1 MADGSILVGVD
12 WAALRKKLRYAPL
25 IKLDLTVQKAMELV
39 ATIQLALRHPGYRE
53 HDIAAHM
60 ALFAVSLETEIVRQ
74 APELAPV
81 LAAGW
86 DPSQD
91 VLHGHDQG

>member
-1 MADGSILVGVD
+1 MMPNDSIFAGID
-12 WAALRKKLRYAPL
+12 FNALQQRLRYLPP
-25 IKLDLTVQKAMELV
+25 IKLDLSAQEAIEIVG
-39 ATIQLALRHPGYRE
+39 TIQLALRHPAYRQ

-60 ALFAVSLETEIVRQ
+60 ALFAVSLETEIVRL

-91 VLHGHDQG
+91 T